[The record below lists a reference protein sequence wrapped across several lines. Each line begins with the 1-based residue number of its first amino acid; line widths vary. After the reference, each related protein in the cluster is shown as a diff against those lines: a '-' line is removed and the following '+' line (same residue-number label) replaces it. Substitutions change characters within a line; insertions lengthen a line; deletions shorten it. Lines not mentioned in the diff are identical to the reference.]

1 MHRIRSNWNINS
13 NYSLEIYKLL
23 TRNLIYYRFTLFIS
37 PLKIEEILVIC
48 ILIFL
53 NFLKFFLE
61 MILS

>member
-23 TRNLIYYRFTLFIS
+23 TRNLIYYPFTFFIS

-53 NFLKFFLE
+53 NFLTFFLE